1 MTPAE
6 MQDRIAELEH
16 ELHCE
21 KDRTNRAYEQR
32 GNLAVAF
39 AKLASVQGWPMGRG
53 IDSRTDKDMEW
64 RHVVYIDL
72 PGGEQV
78 SYHFA
83 PGDLHLL
90 DGLPTYRGEWD
101 SKWTGTTEWHELI
114 QLKVAR
120 PSVADVERFGYEMMP
135 EVAWRRW
142 KIEKAKLEA
151 DPDVSETD
159 RERIL
164 SGYAAAWSR

>member
-39 AKLASVQGWPMGRG
+39 AKLASVQGWPVGRG

-64 RHVVYIDL
+64 RHVLYVDL

-101 SKWTGTTEWHELI
+101 GKWTGTTEWHELI
-114 QLKVAR
+114 YAPPK
-120 PSVADVERFGYEMMP
+120 ADVMSLEQYASTSNLTGF
-135 EVAWRRW
+135 AWKRW
-142 KIEKAKLEA
+142 LVEKAKLEA
-151 DPDVSETD
+151 DKDVSDID

-164 SGYAAAWSR
+164 RGYVKAWSK

>member
-1 MTPAE
+1 MSDSSIVTEQEMTIHA
-6 MQDRIAELEH
+6 LEQSA
-16 ELHCE
+16 
-21 KDRTNRAYEQR
+21 RRAYTQR

-39 AKLASVQGWPMGRG
+39 AKLALHAGLAAGRG
-53 IDSRTDKDMEW
+53 IDGKVENDMEW
-64 RHVVYIDL
+64 RHVLYVDL

-83 PGDLHLL
+83 PDDVHLL

-101 SKWTGTTEWHELI
+101 GKYTGTTEWHELLPSA
-114 QLKVAR
+114 QKVEAV
-120 PSVADVERFGYEMMP
+120 PLDDYAAIHLGGLAFN
-135 EVAWRRW
+135 RW

-151 DPDVSETD
+151 DKDVSASD

-164 SGYAAAWSR
+164 RGYVKAWSR